1 MVKYEIEIEFFD
13 REREK
18 REILEVLKAKPDL
31 VNFVFGP
38 INSGKTELILNLIN
52 GIDEDY
58 SAFYINLRWRVL
70 SNYKDFARS

>member
-1 MVKYEIEIEFFD
+1 
-13 REREK
+13 
-18 REILEVLKAKPDL
+18 
-31 VNFVFGP
+31 FVFGP